1 MNPKKQHLL
10 NTVTTNIPTDLVTG
24 WKPSVGNSVRGE
36 IAGLPKHLQ
45 ATVIVQCER
54 NGTFCSYAGGAP
66 PAIDGRT
73 PEETVLLAI
82 REWARSQPFDCLP
95 KSVQDLPGV
104 KEDAIGKE
112 RREVRVKIAETKAR
126 LSSLE
131 HERKQLTVWIDRLN
145 KEISQLQEQFMAME
159 TQ

>member
-10 NTVTTNIPTDLVTG
+10 DTVTANIPTSLVTG
-24 WKPSVGNSVRGE
+24 WRPSFGNSVRGE

-54 NGTFCSYAGGAP
+54 DGTFCSYAGGAP
-66 PAIDGRT
+66 PAVNGRT

-82 REWARSQPFDCLP
+82 RQWARSQPFDCLP
-95 KSVQDLPGV
+95 KTVRELPGV
-104 KEDAIGKE
+104 KEDAAGKKMGE
-112 RREVRVKIAETKAR
+112 IRVKIAETKAR

-131 HERKQLTVWIDRLN
+131 HERNQLTVWIDRLN
-145 KEISQLQEQFMAME
+145 KDLEQLEQTLTTME
-159 TQ
+159 AQ